1 MVKTLSNLK
10 IHIKTPD
17 TWKVVMFPFSRT
29 LTAFPSV
36 VKYFSTYVTVHL
48 STT

>member
-17 TWKVVMFPFSRT
+17 AWKVVMFPFSRT
-29 LTAFPSV
+29 LTAFHLA
-36 VKYFSTYVTVHL
+36 VKYVSTYVHL
-48 STT
+48 STS